1 MKITIT
7 PSGSS
12 ATFVLADDTI
22 RLISG
27 GSALTNFSNGAG
39 GQVREGCLN
48 QQKRLVQKTPLFR
61 AAYLSNI
68 PRYNLENRF
77 AFTTQRSFQ
86 TAEACLAFILFHP
99 DSVPVQGEITIYNQS
114 STGLITRYLPNA
126 VVDSV
131 ACVAHQEVACN
142 ITYSI
147 CGNGAWQTS
156 P

>member
-12 ATFVLADDTI
+12 VPFVLADDSI

-27 GSALTNFSNGAG
+27 SAASANFSSGAG
-39 GQVREGCLN
+39 GQVMEGCLN
-48 QQKRLVQKTPLFR
+48 QQKRIIQKSPLFR

-77 AFTTQRSFQ
+77 AFTAQRSFQ

-99 DSVPVQGEITIYNQS
+99 DSVPVQGEITILNQS
-114 STGLITRYLPNA
+114 GTGLITRYLPNA
-126 VVDSV
+126 VVESV